1 MPIAA
6 SSSATNP
13 PSSNRCH
20 PQIRRRVWTHTLK
33 TYTWLSHRWGATTS
47 LNRTYISGTIRPR
60 AVKLISAWSKPT
72 AHSILTTEPVVG
84 TSPSRR
90 EAETGGIA
98 IAILDVAAGL
108 ALTLG
113 TTTSSVLTDSR

>member
-20 PQIRRRVWTHTLK
+20 LQIRRRVWTHALR
-33 TYTWLSHRWGATTS
+33 TYTWLSHRWRATTS
-47 LNRTYISGTIRPR
+47 LNRAFISRTISPC
-60 AVKLISAWSKPT
+60 AIKVIGAWSKST
-72 AHSILTTEPVVG
+72 ANSILTTEPVVG
-84 TSPSRR
+84 TIPSRR

-98 IAILDVAAGL
+98 IAIRDVAAGL

-113 TTTSSVLTDSR
+113 TTTNSVLTDSR